1 MNITV
6 TENVSAVTFNNVPL
20 YKTIMEDTLT
30 AVAEAGIN
38 IDMISMTAPTSERF
52 GFGFTLDDD
61 DMPKLL
67 CIGALDLFFPFF
79 VESFNEYDGAFFSLM
94 NSSNTAPAL
103 VLWSV
108 FDFSFSTGMWAVS
121 GLALSAV
128 FPDIFVAFCAPVI
141 MNYLLEF
148 VSFEVD
154 FFPDLLALSLTHT
167 DISDNRAIC
176 AVYIISALTLLTVV
190 FAFIF
195 SKAAGRRIR
204 NEMR

>member
-67 CIGALDLFFPFF
+67 TVVKRLKEKHDITP
-79 VESFNEYDGAFFSLM
+79 M
-94 NSSNTAPAL
+94 INSSNRKIVIKTGEMEAQAGFAARVFNL
-103 VLWSV
+103 LNKIDAMILLITTGVDEISVLIRES
-108 FDFSFSTGMWAVS
+108 DGEAAEA
-121 GLALSAV
+121 GLREL
-128 FPDIFVAFCAPVI
+128 F
-141 MNYLLEF
+141 
-148 VSFEVD
+148 
-154 FFPDLLALSLTHT
+154 
-167 DISDNRAIC
+167 
-176 AVYIISALTLLTVV
+176 
-190 FAFIF
+190 
-195 SKAAGRRIR
+195 K
-204 NEMR
+204 

>member
-67 CIGALDLFFPFF
+67 GVVKRLKEKHDITP
-79 VESFNEYDGAFFSLM
+79 M
-94 NSSNTAPAL
+94 INSSNRKIVIKTGEMEAQAGFAAKVFNL
-103 VLWSV
+103 LNKIDAMILLITTGVDEISVLIRES
-108 FDFSFSTGMWAVS
+108 DGEAAEA
-121 GLALSAV
+121 GL
-128 FPDIFVAFCAPVI
+128 
-141 MNYLLEF
+141 
-148 VSFEVD
+148 
-154 FFPDLLALSLTHT
+154 
-167 DISDNRAIC
+167 R
-176 AVYIISALTLLTVV
+176 
-190 FAFIF
+190 
-195 SKAAGRRIR
+195 
-204 NEMR
+204 EMLK

>member
-67 CIGALDLFFPFF
+67 TVVNRLKENHDITP
-79 VESFNEYDGAFFSLM
+79 M
-94 NSSNTAPAL
+94 INSSNRKIVIKTGEMEAQAGFAAKVFNL
-103 VLWSV
+103 LNKIDAMILLITTGVDEISVLIRES
-108 FDFSFSTGMWAVS
+108 DGEAAEA
-121 GLALSAV
+121 GLREL
-128 FPDIFVAFCAPVI
+128 F
-141 MNYLLEF
+141 
-148 VSFEVD
+148 
-154 FFPDLLALSLTHT
+154 
-167 DISDNRAIC
+167 
-176 AVYIISALTLLTVV
+176 
-190 FAFIF
+190 
-195 SKAAGRRIR
+195 K
-204 NEMR
+204 

>member
-67 CIGALDLFFPFF
+67 TVVKRLKEKHDITP
-79 VESFNEYDGAFFSLM
+79 M
-94 NSSNTAPAL
+94 INSSNRKIVIKTGEMEAQAGFAAK
-103 VLWSV
+103 V
-108 FDFSFSTGMWAVS
+108 F
-121 GLALSAV
+121 
-128 FPDIFVAFCAPVI
+128 
-141 MNYLLEF
+141 N
-148 VSFEVD
+148 
-154 FFPDLLALSLTHT
+154 
-167 DISDNRAIC
+167 
-176 AVYIISALTLLTVV
+176 LLTKIDARILLITTGVDEISV
-190 FAFIF
+190 LIRE
-195 SKAAGRRIR
+195 SDGEAAEAGLR
-204 NEMR
+204 ELFK

>member
-67 CIGALDLFFPFF
+67 TVAKRLKEKHDITP
-79 VESFNEYDGAFFSLM
+79 M
-94 NSSNTAPAL
+94 INSSNRKIVIKTGEMEAQAGFAAKVFNL
-103 VLWSV
+103 LNKIDAMILLITTGVDEISVLIRES
-108 FDFSFSTGMWAVS
+108 DGEAAEA
-121 GLALSAV
+121 GLREL
-128 FPDIFVAFCAPVI
+128 F
-141 MNYLLEF
+141 
-148 VSFEVD
+148 
-154 FFPDLLALSLTHT
+154 
-167 DISDNRAIC
+167 
-176 AVYIISALTLLTVV
+176 
-190 FAFIF
+190 
-195 SKAAGRRIR
+195 K
-204 NEMR
+204 

>member
-67 CIGALDLFFPFF
+67 
-79 VESFNEYDGAFFSLM
+79 
-94 NSSNTAPAL
+94 
-103 VLWSV
+103 
-108 FDFSFSTGMWAVS
+108 
-121 GLALSAV
+121 
-128 FPDIFVAFCAPVI
+128 
-141 MNYLLEF
+141 
-148 VSFEVD
+148 
-154 FFPDLLALSLTHT
+154 
-167 DISDNRAIC
+167 
-176 AVYIISALTLLTVV
+176 TVV
-190 FAFIF
+190 KRLKEKHEITPMIKSRNRKIVIKTGEMEAQAGFAAKVFNLLNKIDAMILLITTGVDEI
-195 SKAAGRRIR
+195 SVLIRESDGEAAEAGLR
-204 NEMR
+204 ELFK

>member
-67 CIGALDLFFPFF
+67 TVVKRRKEKHDITP
-79 VESFNEYDGAFFSLM
+79 M
-94 NSSNTAPAL
+94 INSSNRKIVIKTGEMEAQAGFAAKVFNL
-103 VLWSV
+103 LNKIDAMILLITTGVDEISVLIRES
-108 FDFSFSTGMWAVS
+108 DGEAAEA
-121 GLALSAV
+121 GLREL
-128 FPDIFVAFCAPVI
+128 F
-141 MNYLLEF
+141 
-148 VSFEVD
+148 
-154 FFPDLLALSLTHT
+154 
-167 DISDNRAIC
+167 
-176 AVYIISALTLLTVV
+176 
-190 FAFIF
+190 
-195 SKAAGRRIR
+195 K
-204 NEMR
+204 

>member
-67 CIGALDLFFPFF
+67 GVIKTLKERHDITPMINSTNRKIVIKTGEMEAQAGFAAKVFNLLNKIDAMILLITTG
-79 VESFNEYDGAFFSLM
+79 VDEISVLIRESDGDA
-94 NSSNTAPAL
+94 AEA
-103 VLWSV
+103 
-108 FDFSFSTGMWAVS
+108 
-121 GLALSAV
+121 GLRE
-128 FPDIFVAFCAPVI
+128 
-141 MNYLLEF
+141 M
-148 VSFEVD
+148 FE
-154 FFPDLLALSLTHT
+154 
-167 DISDNRAIC
+167 
-176 AVYIISALTLLTVV
+176 
-190 FAFIF
+190 
-195 SKAAGRRIR
+195 K
-204 NEMR
+204 

>member
-67 CIGALDLFFPFF
+67 TVVKRLKEKHDITPMI
-79 VESFNEYDGAFFSLM
+79 Y
-94 NSSNTAPAL
+94 SSNRKIVIKTGEMEAQAGFAAKVFNL
-103 VLWSV
+103 LNKIDAMILLITTGVDEISVLIRES
-108 FDFSFSTGMWAVS
+108 DGEAAEA
-121 GLALSAV
+121 GLREL
-128 FPDIFVAFCAPVI
+128 F
-141 MNYLLEF
+141 
-148 VSFEVD
+148 
-154 FFPDLLALSLTHT
+154 
-167 DISDNRAIC
+167 
-176 AVYIISALTLLTVV
+176 
-190 FAFIF
+190 
-195 SKAAGRRIR
+195 K
-204 NEMR
+204 

>member
-67 CIGALDLFFPFF
+67 GVIKNLKEKHDITP
-79 VESFNEYDGAFFSLM
+79 M
-94 NSSNTAPAL
+94 INSSNRKIVIKTGVMETQAGFAAKVFNL
-103 VLWSV
+103 LNKIDAMILLITTGVDEISVLIRES
-108 FDFSFSTGMWAVS
+108 DGEAAEA
-121 GLALSAV
+121 GL
-128 FPDIFVAFCAPVI
+128 
-141 MNYLLEF
+141 
-148 VSFEVD
+148 
-154 FFPDLLALSLTHT
+154 
-167 DISDNRAIC
+167 R
-176 AVYIISALTLLTVV
+176 
-190 FAFIF
+190 
-195 SKAAGRRIR
+195 
-204 NEMR
+204 EMLK

>member
-67 CIGALDLFFPFF
+67 TVVKRLKEKHDITP
-79 VESFNEYDGAFFSLM
+79 M
-94 NSSNTAPAL
+94 INSSNRKIVIKTGEMEAQAGFAAK
-103 VLWSV
+103 V
-108 FDFSFSTGMWAVS
+108 F
-121 GLALSAV
+121 
-128 FPDIFVAFCAPVI
+128 
-141 MNYLLEF
+141 NLLNKI
-148 VSFEVD
+148 D
-154 FFPDLLALSLTHT
+154 AMIL
-167 DISDNRAIC
+167 DNHRC
-176 AVYIISALTLLTVV
+176 
-190 FAFIF
+190 
-195 SKAAGRRIR
+195 
-204 NEMR
+204 

>member
-67 CIGALDLFFPFF
+67 TGVKRLKEKHDITP
-79 VESFNEYDGAFFSLM
+79 M
-94 NSSNTAPAL
+94 INSSNRKIVIKTGEMEAQAGFAAKVFNL
-103 VLWSV
+103 LNKIDAMILLITTGVDEISVLIRES
-108 FDFSFSTGMWAVS
+108 DGEAAEA
-121 GLALSAV
+121 GLREL
-128 FPDIFVAFCAPVI
+128 F
-141 MNYLLEF
+141 
-148 VSFEVD
+148 
-154 FFPDLLALSLTHT
+154 
-167 DISDNRAIC
+167 
-176 AVYIISALTLLTVV
+176 
-190 FAFIF
+190 
-195 SKAAGRRIR
+195 K
-204 NEMR
+204 

>member
-67 CIGALDLFFPFF
+67 TVVKRLKEKHDITP
-79 VESFNEYDGAFFSLM
+79 M
-94 NSSNTAPAL
+94 INSSNRKIVIKTGEMEAQAGFAAKVFNL
-103 VLWSV
+103 LNKIDAMILLITTGVDEISVLIRESDGEADRKSV
-108 FDFSFSTGMWAVS
+108 V
-121 GLALSAV
+121 
-128 FPDIFVAFCAPVI
+128 
-141 MNYLLEF
+141 
-148 VSFEVD
+148 
-154 FFPDLLALSLTHT
+154 
-167 DISDNRAIC
+167 
-176 AVYIISALTLLTVV
+176 
-190 FAFIF
+190 
-195 SKAAGRRIR
+195 
-204 NEMR
+204 

>member
-67 CIGALDLFFPFF
+67 GVIKTLKEKHDITPMINSTNRKIVIKTGEMEAQAGFAAKVFNLLNKIDAMILLITTGVDEISVLIRESDGEAAEAGLRELF
-79 VESFNEYDGAFFSLM
+79 
-94 NSSNTAPAL
+94 
-103 VLWSV
+103 
-108 FDFSFSTGMWAVS
+108 
-121 GLALSAV
+121 
-128 FPDIFVAFCAPVI
+128 
-141 MNYLLEF
+141 
-148 VSFEVD
+148 
-154 FFPDLLALSLTHT
+154 
-167 DISDNRAIC
+167 
-176 AVYIISALTLLTVV
+176 
-190 FAFIF
+190 
-195 SKAAGRRIR
+195 K
-204 NEMR
+204 